1 MTLEKNIENRPTSE
15 DLLKFLNNL
24 VRPQEPKKSERSTS
38 RRLSLQ
44 QNTNRIEVK
53 IKRET
58 SLTKK
63 GIKMDLKNIEKE

>member
-1 MTLEKNIENRPTSE
+1 MTLEKNIDNRPTSE

-24 VRPQEPKKSERSTS
+24 VRPEEAKKSERTP
-38 RRLSLQ
+38 RRLSLEQ
-44 QNTNRIEVK
+44 DTNRIEVK

-63 GIKMDLKNIEKE
+63 GIKMDLKNIEKG